1 MQPEK
6 VDRTSRKRNKIKQEV
21 SEGDNCGS
29 QPTLDSWQLPGGSV
43 LTGWSPGSM
52 KWTSASPEAIHVSV
66 IKRRLSSPISS
77 CSTSSTRQHADS
89 CTAAAGGGGGSISS
103 PVNSCSPTSPRQH
116 GESCIVGGRRDVNS
130 CSTSSTRHH
139 GDSCSGGGGRR
150 DVSYSIS
157 SCSTSSIIHHG
168 DSCSAGGGSISSPI
182 NSCSPFSPRQH
193 RDCCTAGGGVSI
205 SYPGLINSSSRL
217 GYTLLTSS
225 PPAVS
230 YNSEEESA
238 KLFGSARLPLTTDTF
253 CGSPKVSY
261 YSSLHITN
269 YKINTFS

>member
-116 GESCIVGGRRDVNS
+116 GDSCIVGGRRDVNS
-130 CSTSSTRHH
+130 CSTSSTR
-139 GDSCSGGGGRR
+139 
-150 DVSYSIS
+150 
-157 SCSTSSIIHHG
+157 HHG

-230 YNSEEESA
+230 YNSEEESD

>member
-89 CTAAAGGGGGSISS
+89 CTAAAGGGGGSIS
-103 PVNSCSPTSPRQH
+103 
-116 GESCIVGGRRDVNS
+116 
-130 CSTSSTRHH
+130 
-139 GDSCSGGGGRR
+139 
-150 DVSYSIS
+150 IS

-168 DSCSAGGGSISSPI
+168 DSCSAGGGSISSPMAI

-238 KLFGSARLPLTTDTF
+238 KLFGSARLPLTPDTF

-269 YKINTFS
+269 YKLNTFS